1 MIQSIICESLVLI
14 ELTFQVAINK
24 FLLKYVELK
33 IANKFWYLIIL
44 EINKMKI
51 YFYEN
56 LSKPITLII
65 FLISI
70 ISFKGN
76 LLNAEYLS
84 EELQIESSTKS
95 DDDESAIPTN
105 PFELV
110 EMIRRYNSLNDAT
123 NPSDALD
130 NALEAFNNL
139 EEK

>member
-1 MIQSIICESLVLI
+1 
-14 ELTFQVAINK
+14 
-24 FLLKYVELK
+24 
-33 IANKFWYLIIL
+33 
-44 EINKMKI
+44 MKI
-51 YFYEN
+51 YSYEN

-95 DDDESAIPTN
+95 DDGESAIPTN